1 MNNNCETIKRRFQ
14 ILIILINI
22 ISFIIMIAYI
32 NNRKEKYNE
41 YTNLPKL
48 ISNSYIIII
57 FLIMLIH
64 SISKNFICKLFTENI
79 NIITNSKGKIVI
91 ILLIGILYWTSDN
104 YPHVIFGII
113 NFISFF
119 ILILC
124 EFIFDCKIIKDI
136 NKNKDINKEEQII
149 TNENNISN
157 NNNMLKN
164 FIKNKHVSKVK
175 KDEKNGSNV
184 PFFENAQNN
193 DNYFENIKKVN
204 LTAKNDIK

>member
-1 MNNNCETIKRRFQ
+1 M
-14 ILIILINI
+14 
-22 ISFIIMIAYI
+22 
-32 NNRKEKYNE
+32 
-41 YTNLPKL
+41 
-48 ISNSYIIII
+48 
-57 FLIMLIH
+57 
-64 SISKNFICKLFTENI
+64 
-79 NIITNSKGKIVI
+79 I

-164 FIKNKHVSKVK
+164 FIKNKHISNVK